1 LIAFTVGG
9 LLGLLAAW
17 KRGGHFDRW
26 VTTGT
31 AVLWTVPAFALAG
44 LALEFFGVTWRLFPV
59 QWAYDIDLQPAWT
72 WTFATS
78 AVRHAELPL
87 IVLVVASI
95 GLWVLSVRTITLGVA
110 NDDYVHFARAKGL
123 SESRTMFHYA
133 GRNALLPALT
143 GLAVAFSLA
152 LGGVPALE
160 EVFSYSGGGFA
171 LQQAATAG
179 NLVLVQ
185 ALVVAFAIAVVVVN
199 LLVDAA
205 QVLLDPR
212 LRT

>member
-1 LIAFTVGG
+1 M
-9 LLGLLAAW
+9 
-17 KRGGHFDRW
+17 
-26 VTTGT
+26 
-31 AVLWTVPAFALAG
+31 
-44 LALEFFGVTWRLFPV
+44 
-59 QWAYDIDLQPAWT
+59 
-72 WTFATS
+72 
-78 AVRHAELPL
+78 
-87 IVLVVASI
+87 

-171 LQQAATAG
+171 LQQAAVSG

-185 ALVVAFAIAVVVVN
+185 ALVVSFAVAVVVVN